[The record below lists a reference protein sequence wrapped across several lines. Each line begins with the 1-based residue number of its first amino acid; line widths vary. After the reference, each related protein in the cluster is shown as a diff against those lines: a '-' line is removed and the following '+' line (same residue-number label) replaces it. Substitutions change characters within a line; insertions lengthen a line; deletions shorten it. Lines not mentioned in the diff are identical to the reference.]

1 MVYIK
6 TPDHKHDMD
15 TNFVITLNL
24 FSVIKPRIDTFM
36 ALYVDTLAAINIH
49 TLIVV

>member
-36 ALYVDTLAAINIH
+36 ASMLTLLRLSTYTH
-49 TLIVV
+49 